1 MQKKKWRVL
10 IIDDEFRIGM
20 LIKKLIRWD
29 ELDME
34 CVDVADNGETAL
46 RIIKEEIPDI
56 VITDIRMPKI
66 NGLDLICM
74 TRDISQKVKF
84 IVVSGYKEFEYAH
97 RALQYGVDDYLLKPI
112 NENELNDVLKKI
124 YNELVMRENQSIERK
139 EMQKKV
145 SESKQIIKRD
155 FLKNIIEQD
164 DDIELKDARIHLNGD
179 VYRGID
185 IKLDYVDY
193 NKSDKKQDR
202 LTVERVIIIVEG
214 VLKAVS
220 EEVLICE
227 KENLHIY
234 CLFNY
239 SFSKAKVI
247 KNSINDI
254 LSEIKKYL
262 IGFEQ
267 YEVTIGV
274 GTERTEFGEIRF
286 SIKES
291 LRAVENRIK
300 AGTGRLIYV
309 ESIAGGIDVAGSGQG
324 QDGLTSTRCLRE
336 NREEWKNFLEGYKEN
351 FCVSIESY
359 SRENLEQCINQIYS
373 NFMMCDDIDFSECY
387 NVADELIK
395 TFFGRID
402 MHQEEFWQVRKKLQG
417 NCQHCYSI
425 PQLKNLLKTEL
436 GSYLD
441 MSREAIEAESAKPV
455 RQAKQYISEH
465 YSEKIVLEDIADIVD
480 LNPVYFSVLFKKETG
495 INFSTYLVNVRIEK
509 AKEMLCSTN
518 ETIAAVG
525 EKVGYRDSRYF
536 SQIFTKMVGV
546 KPVLYRK
553 LHS

>member
-1 MQKKKWRVL
+1 MQNKRWRVL
-10 IIDDEFRIGM
+10 IVDDEFRIGM
-20 LIKKLIRWD
+20 LIKKLIKWN
-29 ELDME
+29 ELEME
-34 CVDVADNGETAL
+34 CMNVADNGETAL
-46 RIIKEEIPDI
+46 HIIREEVPDI

-74 TRDISQKVKF
+74 TREISQKVKF

-112 NENELNDVLKKI
+112 NENELNEVLKKI
-124 YNELVMRENQSIERK
+124 NNELTMRESQFTEKK

-155 FLKNIIEQD
+155 FLKNIIEQEEEV
-164 DDIELKDARIHLNGD
+164 DINDNRVSLNGD
-179 VYRGID
+179 IYRGID

-202 LTVERVIIIVEG
+202 ITIERVIVIVEEI
-214 VLKAVS
+214 LKSVS

-227 KENLHIY
+227 KENLHLY

-239 SFSKAKVI
+239 NYSNAKLI

-254 LSEIKKYL
+254 LSEIMEYL

-274 GTERTEFGEIRF
+274 GKEKTEFGEIRF

-291 LRAVENRIK
+291 NCAVENRIK

-309 ESIAGGIDVAGSGQG
+309 ESVACKECGAEVKSKYA
-324 QDGLTSTRCLRE
+324 LRE
-336 NREEWKNFLEGYKEN
+336 YQDEYLAA
-351 FCVSIESY
+351 IESY
-359 SRENLEQCINQIYS
+359 AKEKLEQSINQIYS
-373 NFMMCDDIDFSECY
+373 YFMLHEDIDFSQCY
-387 NVADELIK
+387 STANELIDI
-395 TFFGRID
+395 FFRYID
-402 MHQEEFWQVRKKLQG
+402 IHQEEFQEVKKHLRG
-417 NCQHCYSI
+417 SCQHCYTI
-425 PQLKNLLKTEL
+425 TQLKNLLKNEL
-436 GSYLD
+436 GGYLE

-455 RQAKQYISEH
+455 RQARQYINEH
-465 YSEKIVLEDIADIVD
+465 YSEKIVLEDIAEIVS

-495 INFSTYLVNVRIEK
+495 TNFSTYLVNVRLEK
-509 AKEMLCSTN
+509 AKEMLSSTN

-525 EKVGYRDSRYF
+525 ESVGYKDSRYF
-536 SQIFTKMVGV
+536 SQIFTKTVGV